1 MCFLLLLSYEPEYW
15 GPVPAPMEKKAGVF
29 RAHLLL
35 KSGQRPALQRFLTE
49 WLVLITALPE
59 AKKVRWSIDVDPQE
73 MG

>member
-1 MCFLLLLSYEPEYW
+1 
-15 GPVPAPMEKKAGVF
+15 MEKKAGVF

-49 WLVLITALPE
+49 WLALIAALPE
-59 AKKVRWSIDVDPQE
+59 AKKVRWAIDVDPQE